1 MNEALLDCDLLL
13 TTGGVSV
20 GDHDLVR
27 PVAEELGVREV
38 FWQVAQ
44 KPGKPLY
51 FGVRDDARVRRLML
65 GLPGNPGPA
74 LIGCNVHVAPM
85 PPQLPPGRDPPPPW
99 RQVSSEPR
107 RLGQKWGT

>member
-38 FWQVAQ
+38 FWRVAQ

-51 FGVRDDARVRRLML
+51 FGVRDDAGVRRLLL
-65 GLPGNPGPA
+65 GLPGNPGA
-74 LIGCNVHVAPM
+74 VLIGLHVPVAAILAPLH
-85 PPQLPPGRDPPPPW
+85 PVRDPAPQW
-99 RQVSSEPR
+99 RA
-107 RLGQKWGT
+107 GD